1 MANFC
6 ENCGSPLQ
14 NDNKLCPSCGAPV
27 KHPEQDIPAAA
38 SAATPVNEGTLASAA
53 AAGTAAAAVATG
65 KMQDA
70 FVAAQPQQEPVR
82 PTIEQPKEPGQPT
95 QQQDSPQSPKES
107 SFEQQEQN
115 VPFTNR
121 MPMENRVQGE
131 AGSKYEPDTN
141 LISMFLRYDNRL
153 NRKRYFMRL
162 LVLWVIKI
170 AIVITM
176 AILYNTY
183 KNTAFIFLGAII
195 VIAAFIVNLLL
206 KIRRLHD
213 LNRSGWWILV
223 VFAPVAH
230 FLFFVFLLF
239 WKGTE
244 GPNQYGPDP
253 LEVQD

>member
-1 MANFC
+1 MVNSC
-6 ENCGSPLQ
+6 ENCGSPLA
-14 NDNKLCPSCGAPV
+14 NNNKFCPGCGAPV
-27 KHPEQDIPAAA
+27 KQPEPDIPVAA
-38 SAATPVNEGTLASAA
+38 SATTPVNEVTLASAA
-53 AAGTAAAAVATG
+53 AAATAAAAAATG

-70 FVAAQPQQEPVR
+70 FIAAQSQ
-82 PTIEQPKEPGQPT
+82 EPGQST
-95 QQQDSPQSPKES
+95 QQQDDPQSPKDS
-107 SFEQQEQN
+107 SFEQQEQDA
-115 VPFTNR
+115 PFANR
-121 MPMENRVQGE
+121 MPMDNPVQGE

-170 AIVITM
+170 AIVITL

-213 LNRSGWWILV
+213 LNHSGLWILV

>member
-6 ENCGSPLQ
+6 RNCGSPLT
-14 NDNKLCPSCGAPV
+14 NDNKFCPGCGAPA
-27 KHPEQDIPAAA
+27 KQPEQDSSAPA
-38 SAATPVNEGTLASAA
+38 SAATPVNEVTIASAA
-53 AAGTAAAAVATG
+53 AAGTAAAAAATG

-70 FVAAQPQQEPVR
+70 FVAAQSQEPDR
-82 PTIEQPKEPGQPT
+82 PATEQPQEPGQPT
-95 QQQDSPQSPKES
+95 QQHDIPKGPKES
-107 SFEQQEQN
+107 AFEQQEQDAS
-115 VPFTNR
+115 FTNR
-121 MPMENRVQGE
+121 MPIENPVQGE
-131 AGSKYEPDTN
+131 TGPKYEPDTD
-141 LISMFLRYDNRL
+141 LKSMFLRYDNRL

-162 LVLWVIKI
+162 LALWVVKV
-170 AIVITM
+170 AIVITL
-176 AILYNTY
+176 AILYKTY

-213 LNRSGWWILV
+213 LNHSGLWILV

-244 GPNQYGPDP
+244 GPNHYGPEP

>member
-1 MANFC
+1 MATIC
-6 ENCGSPLQ
+6 ENCGSPLT
-14 NDNKLCPSCGAPV
+14 NDNKFCPGCGAPA
-27 KHPEQDIPAAA
+27 KQPEQDSSAPA
-38 SAATPVNEGTLASAA
+38 SAATPVNEVTIASAA
-53 AAGTAAAAVATG
+53 AASTAATAAATG

-70 FVAAQPQQEPVR
+70 FVAAQSQEPV
-82 PTIEQPKEPGQPT
+82 QPT
-95 QQQDSPQSPKES
+95 QQQDGPQSPKES
-107 SFEQQEQN
+107 SVEQKEQDAS
-115 VPFTNR
+115 FTNR
-121 MPMENRVQGE
+121 MPIENPVQGE
-131 AGSKYEPDTN
+131 AGPKYEPDTN

-162 LVLWVIKI
+162 LALWVVKV
-170 AIVITM
+170 AIVITL
-176 AILYNTY
+176 AILYKTY

-213 LNRSGWWILV
+213 LNHSGLWILV